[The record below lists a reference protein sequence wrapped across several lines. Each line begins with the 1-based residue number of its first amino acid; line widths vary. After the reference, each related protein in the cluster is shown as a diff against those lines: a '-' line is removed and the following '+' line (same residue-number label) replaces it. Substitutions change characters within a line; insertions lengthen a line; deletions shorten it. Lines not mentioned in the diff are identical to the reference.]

1 MNFINNRRCMR
12 AVACAA
18 AVFFGFMALPVQA
31 YVGPGAG
38 FAFLGSFMA
47 LFIALLAGIGTM
59 LIWPVR
65 FVIRSFRRRK
75 ALSRSSLKRMVILG
89 LDGLDPV
96 LADQWIAEG
105 QLPNLK
111 KLSEQGSYSR
121 LRTTYPSIS
130 PVAWSSFM
138 TGVDPSRHNI
148 FDFLNRDVRTYK
160 PKLSSSE
167 VSPSARTMQVGDWI
181 IPVGKPLVRNMRK
194 SRAFWNILGDHGIPA
209 NILRVPLTFPPEK
222 FAGALLSAM
231 CVPDLR
237 GTQGSFTYYTTS
249 PAEAGEMHGEDA
261 VEATGGERRL
271 VTLENGEINTVL
283 PGPDNS
289 MRKEGGPVEIP
300 FSLKLDTDKHEGM
313 LKILGKSYRLK
324 EREYSPWIKLV
335 FKPAPGVK
343 VFGIARFYITKM
355 TPDLGLYVTPIN
367 IDPGKPALPISWPSY
382 YSVYLQKLIG
392 DFATLGLAE
401 DTWALNE
408 RVIDEEAF
416 LKQTLELH
424 NEREAM
430 FFNAL
435 KKSREGVVACVF
447 DGTDRLQHMFFRYLD
462 DKHPANKGKDI
473 EKYKNTILNMY
484 KQADEMVGRIMD
496 MLEPGEHFMVIS
508 DHGFSSF
515 RRGININTWLRDN
528 GLLFLKDDSGLSADW
543 FENVDWTRTKAYAFG
558 LGGIYI
564 NKEGREGKGIVG
576 QGEESEA
583 VKRTIIEGLHGLRD
597 EENDDIAINDIF
609 DNAKVNPNG
618 PYRDNGPDLIV
629 GYNRGYRAS
638 WEGAV
643 GRVSKT
649 VMIDNTKSWSG
660 DHCIDPR
667 LVPGVLF
674 SNRRIDA
681 EDPAIGD
688 LAPTILTQF
697 GVDVPDHMTGK
708 VLTVNDAA
716 NTATPTAA

>member
-1 MNFINNRRCMR
+1 MSSRYQNNKRFVATV
-12 AVACAA
+12 AVISLAGIAGSA
-18 AVFFGFMALPVQA
+18 EA

-47 LFIALLAGIGTM
+47 LFIALMAGIASL

-65 FVIRSFRRRK
+65 YVIRSFRRRK
-75 ALSRSSLKRMVILG
+75 ALARSKLKRMVILG

-96 LADQWIAEG
+96 LVDQWMAEG
-105 QLPNLK
+105 HLPNLK

-167 VSPSARTMQVGDWI
+167 VSPSTRTIQVGDWI

-237 GTQGSFTYYTTS
+237 GTQGSFTYYTTDA
-249 PAEAGEMHGEDA
+249 AEAGEVHGEDA
-261 VEATGGERRL
+261 IEATGGERRL
-271 VTLENGEINTVL
+271 VKLENGEMNAML

-289 MRKEGGPVEIP
+289 MRKDGGPIEIP
-300 FSLKLDTDKHEGM
+300 FSLKLDTEKHEAV

-343 VFGIARFYITKM
+343 VHGIARFYITKM

-424 NEREAM
+424 EEREAM

-473 EKYKNTILNMY
+473 VKYKDTILNMY
-484 KQADEMVGRIMD
+484 RQADGMVGRIME
-496 MLEPGEHFMVIS
+496 MLDADEHFMVIS

-528 GLLFLKDDSGLSADW
+528 GLLFLKDDATTSKDW
-543 FENVDWTRTKAYAFG
+543 FESVDWSRTSAYAFG

-564 NKEGREGKGIVG
+564 NKAGREGHGIVG
-576 QGEESEA
+576 KGEETEA
-583 VKRTIIEGLHGLRD
+583 VKRTIIEGLSGLRD
-597 EENDDIAINDIF
+597 EEHDDVAINDIF
-609 DNAKVNPNG
+609 DNAKLHPSG

-643 GRVSKT
+643 GRVTNS

-697 GVDVPDHMTGK
+697 GVDVPGHMTGK
-708 VLTVNDAA
+708 VLAVNELPDTAGRNAA
-716 NTATPTAA
+716 

>member
-1 MNFINNRRCMR
+1 
-12 AVACAA
+12 
-18 AVFFGFMALPVQA
+18 
-31 YVGPGAG
+31 
-38 FAFLGSFMA
+38 
-47 LFIALLAGIGTM
+47 
-59 LIWPVR
+59 
-65 FVIRSFRRRK
+65 
-75 ALSRSSLKRMVILG
+75 
-89 LDGLDPV
+89 
-96 LADQWIAEG
+96 
-105 QLPNLK
+105 
-111 KLSEQGSYSR
+111 
-121 LRTTYPSIS
+121 
-130 PVAWSSFM
+130 
-138 TGVDPSRHNI
+138 
-148 FDFLNRDVRTYK
+148 
-160 PKLSSSE
+160 
-167 VSPSARTMQVGDWI
+167 
-181 IPVGKPLVRNMRK
+181 
-194 SRAFWNILGDHGIPA
+194 
-209 NILRVPLTFPPEK
+209 
-222 FAGALLSAM
+222 
-231 CVPDLR
+231 
-237 GTQGSFTYYTTS
+237 
-249 PAEAGEMHGEDA
+249 
-261 VEATGGERRL
+261 
-271 VTLENGEINTVL
+271 
-283 PGPDNS
+283 
-289 MRKEGGPVEIP
+289 
-300 FSLKLDTDKHEGM
+300 
-313 LKILGKSYRLK
+313 
-324 EREYSPWIKLV
+324 
-335 FKPAPGVK
+335 VK
-343 VFGIARFYITKM
+343 VHGIARFYITKM

-424 NEREAM
+424 EEREAM

-473 EKYKNTILNMY
+473 VKYKDTILNMY
-484 KQADEMVGRIMD
+484 RQADGMVGRIME
-496 MLEPGEHFMVIS
+496 MLDADEHFMVIS

-528 GLLFLKDDSGLSADW
+528 GLLFLKDDATTSKDW
-543 FENVDWTRTKAYAFG
+543 FESVDWSRTSAYAFG

-564 NKEGREGKGIVG
+564 NKAGREGHGIVG
-576 QGEESEA
+576 KGEESEA
-583 VKRTIIEGLHGLRD
+583 VKRTIIEGLSGLRD
-597 EENDDIAINDIF
+597 EEHDDVAINDIF
-609 DNAKVNPNG
+609 DNAKLHPSG

-643 GRVSKT
+643 GRVTNS

-697 GVDVPDHMTGK
+697 GVDVPGHMTGK
-708 VLTVNDAA
+708 VLAVNELPDTAGRNAA
-716 NTATPTAA
+716 